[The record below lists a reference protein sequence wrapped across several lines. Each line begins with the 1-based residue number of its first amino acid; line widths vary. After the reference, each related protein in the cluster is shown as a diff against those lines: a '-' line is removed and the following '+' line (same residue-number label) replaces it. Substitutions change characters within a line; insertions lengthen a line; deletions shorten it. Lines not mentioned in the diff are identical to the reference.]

1 MLLLLALNLTACRS
15 SEPVL
20 SGLLGQESAA
30 SGEKSYAKP
39 EGVWIDLSLLNGA
52 PLDQVRGVLSMQ
64 RGDVTDTVELPSG
77 KGRKLILEQ
86 GQVWE
91 IDGRIYQVRVELP
104 RPTRRE
110 PALTSL
116 NIPTQIDRP
125 ATFSGEVRVQWHGG
139 FERVRLGRSERWSE
153 LFSWVEV
160 RAFDPKK
167 G

>member
-20 SGLLGQESAA
+20 SGVVDQGPAA
-30 SGEKSYAKP
+30 SEQSYAKP
-39 EGVWIDLSLLNGA
+39 EGVWIDLAVLSGA
-52 PLDQVRGVLSMQ
+52 QLEQVRGLLSMQ
-64 RGDVTDTVELPSG
+64 MGDVSETVELPNG
-77 KGRKLILEQ
+77 NGRKLVFEQ

-91 IDGRIYQVRVELP
+91 IDGRIYQIRVELP

-110 PALTSL
+110 PALMSL

-125 ATFSGEVRVQWHGG
+125 AALSGEVRVQWHGG

-160 RAFDPKK
+160 RAFDPRE

>member
-1 MLLLLALNLTACRS
+1 M
-15 SEPVL
+15 
-20 SGLLGQESAA
+20 
-30 SGEKSYAKP
+30 
-39 EGVWIDLSLLNGA
+39 
-52 PLDQVRGVLSMQ
+52 
-64 RGDVTDTVELPSG
+64 GDVIDTVELPSG

-116 NIPTQIDRP
+116 NISTQIDRP
-125 ATFSGEVRVQWHGG
+125 ASFSGEVRVQWHGG

>member
-20 SGLLGQESAA
+20 SGVVDQGPAA
-30 SGEKSYAKP
+30 SEQSYAKP
-39 EGVWIDLSLLNGA
+39 EGVWIDLAVLSGA
-52 PLDQVRGVLSMQ
+52 QLEQVRGLLSMQ
-64 RGDVTDTVELPSG
+64 MGDVSETVELPNG
-77 KGRKLILEQ
+77 NGRKLVFEQ
-86 GQVWE
+86 GQVWK
-91 IDGRIYQVRVELP
+91 IDGRIYQIRVELP

-110 PALTSL
+110 PALMSL

-125 ATFSGEVRVQWHGG
+125 AALSGEVRVQWHGG

-160 RAFDPKK
+160 RAFDPRE